1 MVEEIPKY
9 LGLSYGQSYGESSK
23 AVMKTIETVPRRSF
37 ISGLLPQD
45 YKDCIHGECNSL
57 KHHLQDAGV
66 YKHALELESCGNS
79 DNLEEIDGVPKG
91 ATSSFDSPPHERND
105 GERERYKFDFHDTSF
120 DYVKHDKFPHKH
132 WKIIA
137 CYFCGLVNH
146 SVSRCWKKMATY
158 RKLFEGKKA
167 RR

>member
-1 MVEEIPKY
+1 LQEEDVHKHTLEPKIF
-9 LGLSYGQSYGESSK
+9 EISK
-23 AVMKTIETVPRRSF
+23 SIE
-37 ISGLLPQD
+37 G
-45 YKDCIHGECNSL
+45 
-57 KHHLQDAGV
+57 
-66 YKHALELESCGNS
+66 
-79 DNLEEIDGVPKG
+79 IDGFPKG
-91 ATSSFDSPPHERND
+91 ATSSFDSPPHEGNE
-105 GERERYKFDFHDTSF
+105 GERERYKSDFNHTSF

-132 WKIIA
+132 WKRIA